1 MSKMDEIKKYIF
13 YVFKYIHIL
22 YHLQGFPLQSDQRL
36 LNKAAQVPREL
47 SALSLKD
54 DIVSHERKAEL
65 DRKKTKCRQIQNN
78 LFKM

>member
-1 MSKMDEIKKYIF
+1 MSKMDEIKKIHILCIQI
-13 YVFKYIHIL
+13 YVNIL
-22 YHLQGFPLQSDQRL
+22 YHLQGFQLQYDQRL

-65 DRKKTKCRQIQNN
+65 DRKKTK
-78 LFKM
+78 M